1 MDDTDIAGGV
11 PFAATNHRRVVSSI
25 ALLGV
30 ATLGAKSIS
39 LVRDLFVAN
48 SLGVG
53 DDLDAY
59 LVAMVLPS
67 YAVVVLAHAFG
78 SGFVPTYVRV
88 WQHSGLAAAQRL
100 AGGIL
105 TLAILILTAVTLIVA
120 AASPR
125 LLPVIGLGFPASKIE
140 LAWDL
145 SYLVVG
151 MIVAAGVSAV
161 VAAILNAHERFIP
174 VALAPA
180 VIPLGTLAVFLL
192 WAERAGVYALA
203 AGTLVGFVLEGLLLV
218 AAAWWLRLLPWPH
231 FHWREREISAV
242 GRQYLPVMLGGVLM
256 SSSLVIDQAMAA
268 SLGSG
273 DVSVLHYGGK
283 LISVVLAVVA
293 ISLSTVLFPRF
304 AHLIAAG
311 RARELMRTFTLYA
324 GGIVLLSLPGIA
336 ILALF
341 SEPLVRLLFE
351 RGAFTPEA
359 TLAVSRVQMWLLLQI
374 PFYVVVML
382 GARVLSALDANATLL
397 RISALN
403 VAVNVVGNY
412 LLMRQFGVSGIAMA
426 TSVMYLVATIATL
439 LAIRARIAD
448 RT

>member
-1 MDDTDIAGGV
+1 MDDTEIAGGI

-30 ATLGAKSIS
+30 ATLAAKSIS

-88 WQHSGLAAAQRL
+88 WQQSGLAAAQRL
-100 AGGIL
+100 AGGVL
-105 TLAILILTAVTLIVA
+105 TLAILILTAVTLMVA
-120 AASPR
+120 AAAPL
-125 LLPVIGLGFPASKIE
+125 LLPVIGLGFPASKIA

-145 SYLVVG
+145 SFLVVG

-180 VIPLGTLAVFLL
+180 VIPMGTLAVFLL

-203 AGTLVGFVLEGLLLV
+203 AGTLVGFVLECLLLV

-231 FHWREREISAV
+231 LHWREREIAAV

-273 DVSVLHYGGK
+273 DVSVFNYGGTV
-283 LISVVLAVVA
+283 ISVVIAVVA
-293 ISLSTVLFPRF
+293 MSLSTVLFPRF

-336 ILALF
+336 ILAVY

-403 VAVNVVGNY
+403 VVVNVVGNY
-412 LLMRQFGVSGIAMA
+412 LLMRQFGVSGIAIA
-426 TSVMYLVATIATL
+426 TSVMYLVATLATL

-448 RT
+448 RS

>member
-1 MDDTDIAGGV
+1 MDDTDIAGGI

-88 WQHSGLAAAQRL
+88 WQQSGLAAAQRL

-120 AASPR
+120 AASPL

-151 MIVAAGVSAV
+151 MVVAAGVSAV

-203 AGTLVGFVLEGLLLV
+203 AGTLVGFVLECLLLV

-231 FHWREREISAV
+231 LHWREREITAV

-273 DVSVLHYGGK
+273 DVSVLNYGGK
-283 LISVVLAVVA
+283 LISVVIAVVA
-293 ISLSTVLFPRF
+293 MSLSTVLFPRF

-336 ILALF
+336 ILAVY

-403 VAVNVVGNY
+403 VVVNVVGNY